1 MFKVSD
7 FEREICGDFQL
18 GFEYEE
24 DEKDNLSPAGWARRS
39 PHGSRSRE
47 RYPAPG

>member
-1 MFKVSD
+1 VFKVSD

-24 DEKDNLSPAGWARRS
+24 DEKDNLSITSFTFNIVLWD
-39 PHGSRSRE
+39 E
-47 RYPAPG
+47 K